1 MVAEADRRR
10 ALVGSVVVVVLVLV
24 LFAVALSFVRRN
36 RRSFVP
42 QRGSSIGADLGALAD
57 QPRVQIVTVTQ
68 LGPERVRLVLRPEL
82 GESPDLDLVV
92 VLRDGELGFKL
103 VHDWNRAASL
113 LAIVIP
119 PGSQLVRLRS
129 IDDLQPL
136 TLRRAD

>member
-1 MVAEADRRR
+1 M
-10 ALVGSVVVVVLVLV
+10 VLVLV

-42 QRGSSIGADLGALAD
+42 RRGSSIGADLGALAD
-57 QPRVQIVTVTQ
+57 QPRVQVVSVTQ
-68 LGPERVRLVLRPEL
+68 LGPERARLVLRPEL
-82 GESPDLDLVV
+82 EGPDLDLVV
-92 VLRDGELGFKL
+92 VLREGELGFEL
-103 VHDWNRAASL
+103 LHDWNRDGSL

-119 PGSQLVRLRS
+119 PGSRLVRLRS